1 MRPRVTSRAQS
12 HPGRRLKHL
21 LLLRHAKALSVKPG
35 MADRDRPL
43 AARGHRDA
51 ALIGEAIAKDWPPD
65 LILSSPSLRTL
76 ETMADVTAVL
86 PAAPRT
92 IADESLYGG
101 DRGAYLAAL
110 AEHGGVARRLLV
122 VGHNPTIH
130 ETAVMLA
137 KSPEA
142 GMRAKFPTAALAVLT
157 FDVDDW
163 STIRP
168 GKGRLL
174 RFLRPKDLGT
184 RDAND

>member
-1 MRPRVTSRAQS
+1 
-12 HPGRRLKHL
+12 LKHL
-21 LLLRHAKALSVKPG
+21 LLLRHAKAAPAEPG

-51 ALIGEAIAKDWPPD
+51 ALIAEAIAEDWPPD

-76 ETMADVTAVL
+76 ETMADVTAAL

-110 AEHGGVARRLLV
+110 AEHGGGARRLLV

-142 GMRAKFPTAALAVLT
+142 GMRAKFPTAALAVLA

-163 STIRP
+163 SMIRP
-168 GKGRLL
+168 GKGRLV
-174 RFLRPKDLGT
+174 RFLRPKDLGA
-184 RDAND
+184 RDADD

>member
-1 MRPRVTSRAQS
+1 M
-12 HPGRRLKHL
+12 KHL
-21 LLLRHAKALSVKPG
+21 LLLRHAKAVPAEPG
-35 MADRDRPL
+35 IADRNRPL

-51 ALIGEAIAKDWPPD
+51 ALIGGAIAKDWPPD

-76 ETMADVTAVL
+76 ETTADVTAAL
-86 PAAPRT
+86 PAAPQS

-101 DRGAYLAAL
+101 DPGAYLAAL
-110 AEHGGVARRLLV
+110 AEHGDGAHRLLV

-137 KSPEA
+137 NSPEA
-142 GMRAKFPTAALAVLT
+142 GMRAKFPTAALAVLA

-163 STIRP
+163 SKIRP
-168 GKGRLL
+168 GRGRLV
-174 RFLRPKDLGT
+174 RFLRPKDLGA